1 MLVVAGASPAPSM
14 SALVGAVEVPT
25 QGCLCIVSY
34 LCVALLECSACN
46 MSFHVLY
53 NTIKLTLLTV
63 GWLTTT
69 GCCIT
74 TVWWVLSAGLGGGLY
89 GLVAISISLSQ
100 TSVLLHDTK
109 EVG

>member
-46 MSFHVLY
+46 MSFHVIHACAYVYANQLAP
-53 NTIKLTLLTV
+53 LLV
-63 GWLTTT
+63 KSVKHSVK
-69 GCCIT
+69 CC
-74 TVWWVLSAGLGGGLY
+74 
-89 GLVAISISLSQ
+89 
-100 TSVLLHDTK
+100 
-109 EVG
+109 